1 MQASCCSLAMDFS
14 APRKVS
20 LVMAA
25 IKSVS
30 EMITDTYGGISRPNT
45 TGKQKNTQ
53 NSWIKSGVPRKN
65 ST

>member
-1 MQASCCSLAMDFS
+1 MDFS

-20 LVMAA
+20 LVIAA
-25 IKSVS
+25 MYRVS
-30 EMITDTYGGISRPNT
+30 EMITDTYGGISMPNT

-53 NSWIKSGVPRKN
+53 NSWISSGVPRKN

>member
-1 MQASCCSLAMDFS
+1 MDFS